1 MHALYCR
8 NVHSHKG
15 RDTTMTTNT
24 AATPT
29 VKDEQ
34 YDATKKQKSFDKTSR
49 IPIKIIPVERLKKPE
64 WIRVKA
70 AAPNSRFNDI
80 KKILREHNL
89 FTVCEEASCPNI
101 GECFGKGTATF
112 MIMGDKCTRRC
123 PFCDVGHGRPD
134 PLDTDEP
141 ANLAKSI
148 AAMRLK
154 YVVITS
160 VDRDDLRD
168 GGAAHFVECI
178 NETRERSPT
187 TQIEVLVPDFRGR
200 LDKALDIFGAGLP
213 DVMNHNLETVPRLY
227 KQSRPGADY
236 MHSLKLLRDCKQ
248 RYPDVPTKSGLMVGL
263 GETDE
268 EILQVMRDMR
278 EHNIDM
284 LTIGQ
289 YLQPSEHHLPVMR
302 YVHPDTFKMFE
313 AEAYK
318 MGFTHAAVGAMVRSS
333 YHADEQAH
341 AAGF

>member
-1 MHALYCR
+1 MSTTPV
-8 NVHSHKG
+8 VHEAVSAANY
-15 RDTTMTTNT
+15 DPT
-24 AATPT
+24 A
-29 VKDEQ
+29 
-34 YDATKKQKSFDKTSR
+34 KQKAAAKLSR
-49 IPIKIIPVERLKKPE
+49 IPIKVVQAETLKKPE

-70 AAPNSRFNDI
+70 GSPTTRFYEI
-80 KKILREHNL
+80 KQILREHNL
-89 FTVCEEASCPNI
+89 HTVCEEASCPNI

-148 AAMRLK
+148 AAMRLN

-178 NETRERSPT
+178 NETRARSPK

-200 LDKALDIFGAGLP
+200 LDKALDIFGNGLP

-278 EHNIDM
+278 DHDIDM

-313 AEAYK
+313 EAAYK